1 MIDKTV
7 TRPFTEMTTEQVFSS
22 WIATVAFINICTI
35 FFYFWFIRILEEM
48 ICEGLTNPDEPDEE
62 VKIAD
67 EKMKLESAYDFRGH
81 NKDIYDR

>member
-1 MIDKTV
+1 
-7 TRPFTEMTTEQVFSS
+7 
-22 WIATVAFINICTI
+22 
-35 FFYFWFIRILEEM
+35 M

-67 EKMKLESAYDFRGH
+67 EKMKWESAYDFRGH